1 MKKILYVLLLILLV
15 GCGKEI
21 YGSGVDKSVQK
32 VSVKDVFINTT
43 YQGKVVNLEGT
54 ITTQCASNG
63 CWFFLRDDTGQIF
76 IDLATKGFALP
87 QRQGK
92 KATVTGT
99 VSFGQ
104 NGVFIIAHGVELR

>member
-1 MKKILYVLLLILLV
+1 MKKIFFILLLILV
-15 GCGKEI
+15 IGCGAEK
-21 YGSGVDKSVQK
+21 YGSGVDKTVQK

-43 YQGKVVNLEGT
+43 YQGKIVNLEGV

-63 CWFFLRDDTGQIF
+63 CWFFLKDDTGQIF
-76 IDLATKGFALP
+76 VDLATKGFALP

-92 KATVTGT
+92 KAIVTGT

-104 NGVFIIAHGVELR
+104 NGVFIIAHGVELK